1 MTWGRSGR
9 VRAYHLG
16 RFAEHLCKWILR
28 LKSYRIIEAG
38 YRTKVGEIDMLATRG
53 G

>member
-9 VRAYHLG
+9 VRAYYLG

-28 LKSYRIIEAG
+28 LKSYRIIEVE
-38 YRTKVGEIDMLATRG
+38 YRTNAREIDLAATRG